1 MNFLT
6 PLAFALA
13 ALLPIILAMYF
24 LKLRREEVTVSSTY
38 LWQELVR
45 DTAANAPWQRLRLSW
60 LLLLQLLFLI
70 ALMLALARPFT
81 WTRAT
86 TGNALILV
94 FDTSASM
101 GATDV
106 TPNRLGEAVRQA
118 RRLIEQ
124 LPAEARV
131 TVITAGETAQ
141 VLLAGSTD
149 RGEAFRALNTL
160 QPDPDGADMSS
171 ALELASALA
180 AGEGDAEIVILSDG
194 GVKLPERVSTS
205 APLRYVPIGRS
216 AENQAIAALAL
227 TLENAGQNV
236 NAFVRLT
243 NFGAANVTR
252 RLLVTAYTVC
262 LPPACQ
268 GQLVAV
274 RDVELPAGESRS
286 LNLTDLPPETLAV
299 QARLEGTDDLAL
311 DDTAWA
317 VTPVIAGAQV
327 QIVGPGN
334 RFLEAALGL
343 LPGVEMTRITLD
355 EYERT
360 WSAEA
365 VTQTEVSATWLTIF
379 DGVLPQPGHYP
390 AGALAFIAP
399 VRSTEFFS
407 VTGELQLPA
416 PVPASSAEPLLRY
429 VDLSDVV
436 IARAAR
442 IPLPAWGRPV
452 IVADKAVDGAS
463 PLLTVGE
470 IGGRRLAV
478 FAFDPRESDLP
489 LRVAYPL
496 LWANLVEYLA
506 PGSGS
511 LLPLA
516 QPVGQP
522 LALPLPPQAE
532 ALLVLTPQGETVRLT
547 ATPEQA
553 SVLFDQTQ
561 SFGLYEVQWVDKDKA
576 SYLLGR
582 FAITPFSAQE
592 AAIAPRAELPIGAG
606 GGQAVVSEQPV
617 PREWWRP
624 VAWVALALLVAE
636 WLVQYR
642 GHLALLWAR
651 VQGGETA

>member
-60 LLLLQLLFLI
+60 LLLLQLLFII

-106 TPNRLGEAVRQA
+106 TPNRLSEAVRQA

-149 RGEAFRALNTL
+149 RGETFRALNTL
-160 QPDPDGADMSS
+160 APGPNGADMRS

-180 AGEGDAEIVILSDG
+180 AGEGDADIVILSDG

-268 GQLVAV
+268 GQIVAV

-299 QARLEGTDDLAL
+299 QARLEGADDLAL

-365 VTQTEVSATWLTIF
+365 VTQPEVSATWLTIF

-452 IVADKAVDGAS
+452 IVADKAGDGAS

-478 FAFDPRESDLP
+478 FAFDPRDSDLP

-532 ALLVLTPQGETVRLT
+532 ALLVLTPQGEKLRLT

-592 AAIAPRAELPIGAG
+592 AAIAPRAELPIGVG

-651 VQGGETA
+651 AQGRETV

>member
-6 PLAFALA
+6 PAAFALS
-13 ALLPIILAMYF
+13 ALLPVILALYF
-24 LKLRREEVTVSSTY
+24 LKLRREEVTISSTY

-45 DTAANAPWQRLRLSW
+45 DTAANAPWQRLRVSW
-60 LLLLQLLFLI
+60 LLVLQLLFII

-106 TPNRLGEAVRQA
+106 APNRLSEAARQA
-118 RRLIEQ
+118 RRLIEA

-149 RGEAFRALNTL
+149 RGAAFRALNTL
-160 QPDPDGADMSS
+160 QPGPDGADMVS

-194 GVKLPERVSTS
+194 GVSLPERVSTS
-205 APLRYVPIGRS
+205 APLRYLPVGRS

-236 NAFVRLT
+236 NAFVRVS
-243 NFGAANVTR
+243 NEGAANVTR
-252 RLLVTAYTVC
+252 RLTLTAYTVC

-274 RDVELPAGESRS
+274 RDLNLPAGESRS
-286 LNLTDLPPETLAV
+286 LNLNDLPPETLAV

-311 DDTAWA
+311 DDVAWA

-343 LPGVEMTRITLD
+343 LPGVDMTRITLD

-365 VTQTEVSATWLTIF
+365 ITQTEVSATWLTIF

-407 VTGELQLPA
+407 VTGELTLPT

-452 IVADKAVDGAS
+452 IVADKAGDGAA

-496 LWANLVEYLA
+496 LWAHLVEYLA

-511 LLPLA
+511 LLPAA

-522 LALPLPPQAE
+522 LEIPLPPQAQ
-532 ALLVLTPQGETVRLT
+532 ALRVLTPAGERVRLT

-553 SVLFDQTQ
+553 RVLFDQTQ
-561 SFGLYEVQWVDKDKA
+561 DFGLYEVQWEDEKGDA
-576 SYLLGR
+576 YLLGR
-582 FAITPFSAQE
+582 FAVTPYSAQE
-592 AAIAPRAELPIGAG
+592 AAIAPRAELPLGAG

-624 VAWVALALLVAE
+624 VAWAALALLVAE
-636 WLVQYR
+636 WLLQYR
-642 GHLALLWAR
+642 GHIALLWSALQGREAR
-651 VQGGETA
+651 

>member
-60 LLLLQLLFLI
+60 LLILQLLFII

-124 LPAEARV
+124 FPAEARV

-149 RGEAFRALNTL
+149 RGETFRALNTL
-160 QPDPDGADMSS
+160 QPGPDGADMSS

-252 RLLVTAYTVC
+252 RLTVTAYTIC

-532 ALLVLTPQGETVRLT
+532 ALLVLTPQGEKLRLT

-553 SVLFDQTQ
+553 SVLFNQTQ

-606 GGQAVVSEQPV
+606 GGQVVVSEQPV

-642 GHLALLWAR
+642 GHLALLWHR
-651 VQGGETA
+651 VQGRETA

>member
-1 MNFLT
+1 MAFLV
-6 PLAFALA
+6 PAAFALS
-13 ALLPIILAMYF
+13 ALLPVILAFYF
-24 LKLRREEVTVSSTY
+24 LKLRREEVRFSSTY

-60 LLLLQLLFLI
+60 LLVLQLLFLI
-70 ALMLALARPFT
+70 LLILALARPFT
-81 WTRAT
+81 WTRGA

-106 TPNRLGEAVRQA
+106 APDRLSEAVRQA
-118 RRLIEQ
+118 RRLIEA
-124 LPAEARV
+124 LPADGRV

-149 RGEAFRALNTL
+149 RGQIFRALETL
-160 QPDPDGADMSS
+160 RPGLAGADMAS
-171 ALELASALA
+171 ALELATALA
-180 AGEGDAEIVILSDG
+180 TGEGDVEIVLLSDG

-205 APLRYVPIGRS
+205 AALRYLPIGQS

-236 NAFVRLT
+236 NAFVRVV
-243 NFGAANVTR
+243 NYGAANVTR
-252 RLLVTAYTVC
+252 RLVLTAYTTC

-268 GQLVAV
+268 GQIVAA
-274 RDVELPAGESRS
+274 RKLDLPAGGAQS
-286 LNLTDLPPETLAV
+286 LNLADLPPETLAV
-299 QARLEGTDDLAL
+299 QARLEGEDDLAL
-311 DDTAWA
+311 DDVAWA
-317 VTPVIAGAQV
+317 VTPVIAGAQI

-343 LPGVEMTRITLD
+343 LPGVEMTRVTLE
-355 EYERT
+355 EYEQT
-360 WSAEA
+360 WNTEA
-365 VTQTEVSATWLTIF
+365 LSVTAASATWLTIF
-379 DGVLPQPGHYP
+379 DGVLPEPGHYP
-390 AGALAFIAP
+390 PGALAFIAP

-407 VTGELQLPA
+407 VTGELQLPT

-429 VDLSDVV
+429 VDLGDVV

-442 IPLPAWGRPV
+442 LPLPAWGRPV
-452 IVADKAVDGAS
+452 IVANQAGDGAY

-496 LWANLVEYLA
+496 LWAHLVEYLA
-506 PGSGS
+506 PGTGS
-511 LLPLA
+511 VLPLA
-516 QPVGQP
+516 VPFGQPVEI
-522 LALPLPPQAE
+522 PLPPQAQ
-532 ALLVLTPQGETVRLT
+532 ALRISTPAGTVTRLDV
-547 ATPEQA
+547 TPEQN
-553 SVLFDQTQ
+553 SVLFQETAAL
-561 SFGLYEVQWVDKDKA
+561 GLYEVNWEDDRGNV
-576 SYLLGR
+576 YLLGR
-582 FAITPFSAQE
+582 FAITPFSGQE
-592 AAIAPRAELPIGAG
+592 AQIAPRAELPIGG
-606 GGQAVVSEQPV
+606 GEGIGVAADKAV

-624 VAWVALALLVAE
+624 LAWAGLLVLAVE

-642 GHLALLWAR
+642 GHLALLWNR
-651 VQGGETA
+651 LQGREVA

>member
-1 MNFLT
+1 MNFLA
-6 PLAFALA
+6 PAAFALSL
-13 ALLPIILAMYF
+13 LLPVILALYF
-24 LKLRREEVTVSSTY
+24 LKLRRQEMTISSTY

-60 LLLLQLLFLI
+60 LLLLQLLFII
-70 ALMLALARPFT
+70 AVMLALARPFT

-106 TPNRLGEAVRQA
+106 APDRLEIGVRQA
-118 RRLIEQ
+118 RRLIES

-131 TVITAGETAQ
+131 TVIAAGDTAQ

-149 RGEAFRALNTL
+149 RGQAFRTLAALRAGAA
-160 QPDPDGADMSS
+160 GADMAS

-194 GVKLPERVSTS
+194 GVKLPDRVSTS
-205 APLRYVPIGRS
+205 APLRYLPIGQS

-227 TLENAGQNV
+227 TLEHAGQNV

-243 NFGAANVTR
+243 NFGATNVTR
-252 RLLVTAYTVC
+252 RLTLTAYTVC

-268 GQLVAV
+268 GQLVAA
-274 RDVELPAGESRS
+274 RDVTLPAGESRS
-286 LNLTDLPPETLAV
+286 LNVTDLPPETIAV
-299 QARLEGTDDLAL
+299 QARLDGRDDLAA
-311 DDTAWA
+311 DDVAWA
-317 VTPVIAGAQV
+317 ITPVIAGAQV

-343 LPGVEMTRITLD
+343 LPGVEMTRITLE

-365 VTQTEVSATWLTIF
+365 ITATDVSNTWLTIF
-379 DGVLPQPGHYP
+379 DGVLPEPGHYP

-407 VTGELQLPA
+407 VTGELTLPS

-452 IVADKAVDGAS
+452 IVADQATDGAS

-478 FAFDPRESDLP
+478 LAFDPRESDLP

-511 LLPLA
+511 PLPPA
-516 QPVGQP
+516 HPVGQP
-522 LALPLPPQAE
+522 LEIPLPPQAA
-532 ALLVLTPQGETVRLT
+532 ALRILTPPGETLRLT
-547 ATPEQA
+547 ATPQQA
-553 SVLFDQTQ
+553 SVLFQQTQ
-561 SFGLYEVQWVDKDKA
+561 SFGLYEVQWEDEKGQL
-576 SYLLGR
+576 YLLGR

-592 AAIAPRAELPIGAG
+592 AAIAPRAELPLAAGEGA
-606 GGQAVVSEQPV
+606 AVGSEQPV

-624 VAWVALALLVAE
+624 VAWVALVLLVAE
-636 WLVQYR
+636 WLLQYR
-642 GHLALLWAR
+642 GHLARLVSWL
-651 VQGGETA
+651 QGREAL